1 MRKITLI
8 IALCLLIAGCTST
21 NGENGD
27 GTESDLIIQDID
39 FLQNSAVIDTK
50 IQLYITIANVGKEYA
65 PSSKVRVYLS
75 FNEELEKSSDVC
87 LEVSSGTTP
96 VYDVNYPTV
105 SSGYFVRKNIN
116 LTIPASTRTGIYY
129 ILAEVDGENEVD
141 EVNENNNTGSSL
153 NLLGIISD
161 DTDAAD
167 IKLQSFNIN
176 PATVF
181 QGSNINVSW
190 EVKNIGNTT
199 ASEFYVGVFVTS
211 SANDEITIND
221 RFIFP
226 GRAVAGGLAPNQSA
240 NQGAS
245 YILQIPFNLPAG
257 TYNIG
262 IIADYMNNVPE
273 IDELNNYPDIFN
285 LPLQSLTI
293 VAPTFDEYPDIE
305 IITANI
311 IDPVNGILEAK
322 KGEKFT
328 VQYQL
333 RNSEPY
339 ACPGFSVGIYLSS
352 DANLDFVT
360 DRLLAMDNIYWQGLR
375 ASASPTTVNYEIE
388 PGSLAIAGN
397 YSIFVVCDV
406 YNIIPETDE
415 ANNTS
420 IALPISIV
428 NNPNP
433 TADDITIANLTD
445 CTTEI
450 GGEIDVT
457 YDIELPASATFVDVG
472 FFLSLDATPGADDL
486 LLFSETV
493 NSSNISRNV
502 KFYVPVGFN
511 AQVYFIF
518 GLADFDNK
526 IVESDETNNTS
537 IAKLTLTTQ
546 LETPDL
552 TVSEIIVESSNS
564 VSNKIVNLPGDY
576 LTVDFTVNNIGQA
589 SSSSVRVGIYLSS
602 DSTIDFT
609 DTLVGIIIIPTLS
622 PNEAFNTSSLAEPL
636 IIRFTPSNSLFT
648 IPPQTYYI
656 GVMADDLG
664 QLIEIYETNNTL
676 VSDDFIIEN

>member
-1 MRKITLI
+1 MRKITLFVT
-8 IALCLLIAGCTST
+8 LCFLIAGCTSSG
-21 NGENGD
+21 GENGD
-27 GTESDLIIQDID
+27 GTESDLIIKEIN
-39 FLQNSAVIDTK
+39 FLDYSAAIDTEV
-50 IQLYITIANVGKEYA
+50 QLYITIANVGKYYA

-75 FNEELEKSSDVC
+75 YNEELETSSDIC

-96 VYDVNYPTV
+96 VYDVNFPTV
-105 SSGYFVRKNIN
+105 SSGYYVRKTVN
-116 LTIPASTRTGIYY
+116 LTIPESTRTGVYFV
-129 ILAEVDGENEVD
+129 LAEVDGENKIV

-153 NLLGIISD
+153 NMLGVISD

-167 IKLQSFNIN
+167 IELKSFNIN
-176 PATVF
+176 PTTVY

-190 EVKNIGNTT
+190 EVKNNGNTT

-211 SANDEITIND
+211 STNDRITLND

-226 GRAVAGGLAPNQSA
+226 GRAIAGGLAPNQSA

-257 TYNIG
+257 SYKIG
-262 IIADYMNNVPE
+262 VIADYKNRVPE
-273 IDELNNYPDIFN
+273 IDELNNYPNTNI
-285 LPLQSLTI
+285 PLRLITI
-293 VAPTFDEYPDIE
+293 VAPTIDEYPDIE
-305 IITANI
+305 MITANVI
-311 IDPVNGILEAK
+311 EPATGILEAK
-322 KGEKFT
+322 PDEKIT

-333 RNSEPY
+333 RNKEPY
-339 ACPGFSVGIYLSS
+339 ACPGFSVGIYLSR

-397 YSIFVVCDV
+397 YNIFIVCDA

-415 ANNTS
+415 ANNIS
-420 IALPISIV
+420 IALPIIIV
-428 NNPNP
+428 NEPNSA
-433 TADDITIANLTD
+433 ADDITIANLTD

-450 GGEIDVT
+450 GGEINVT
-457 YDIELPASATFVDVG
+457 YDIELPSSAPFVDVG

-486 LLFSETV
+486 KLFSETV

-511 AQVYFIF
+511 AQVYYIF
-518 GLADFDNK
+518 GLADFDN
-526 IVESDETNNTS
+526 IIEESDETNNTTL
-537 IAKLTLTTQ
+537 AKLTLTTQ

-552 TVSEIIVESSNS
+552 TVSEIIVASSNII
-564 VSNKIVNLPGDY
+564 SNKIVNLPGDY
-576 LTVDFTVNNIGQA
+576 LIVDFTVNNIGQA
-589 SSSSVRVGIYLSS
+589 SSASVRIGIYLST

-609 DTLVGIIIIPTLS
+609 DTLVGIVTIPALS
-622 PNEAFNTSSLAEPL
+622 PGESFNTSILSEPL

-648 IPPQTYYI
+648 IPLQTYYI
-656 GVMADDLG
+656 GVMVDDLG
-664 QLIEIYETNNTL
+664 QMIEIYETNNIL
-676 VSDDFIIEN
+676 VSDDFAIEN